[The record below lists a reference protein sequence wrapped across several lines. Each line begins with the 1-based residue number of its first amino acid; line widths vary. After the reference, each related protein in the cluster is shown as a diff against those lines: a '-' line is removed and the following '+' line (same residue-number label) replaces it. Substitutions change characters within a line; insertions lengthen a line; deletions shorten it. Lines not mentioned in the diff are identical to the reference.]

1 MPNPIVHFEI
11 GCRDREKST
20 SFYQQLFDWEMTPG
34 EISTDIRTDAES
46 AIAQA
51 IGGHIASLGHEPLH
65 YTNFYVG
72 VSSAAEY
79 LAKAEALGGK
89 TLIPPILLPNGST
102 FAWFADIDG
111 NTVGLLSRKGT
122 AEPAKSD

>member
-1 MPNPIVHFEI
+1 MP
-11 GCRDREKST
+11 T
-20 SFYQQLFDWEMTPG
+20 S
-34 EISTDIRTDAES
+34 SDAES

-51 IGGHIASLGHEPLH
+51 IGGHVVSLGHEPFH

-89 TLIPPILLPNGST
+89 TLIPPIKLPNGST
-102 FAWFADIDG
+102 FAWFADIDD
-111 NTVGLLSRKGT
+111 NTIGLLSRET
-122 AEPAKSD
+122 

>member
-46 AIAQA
+46 A
-51 IGGHIASLGHEPLH
+51 
-65 YTNFYVG
+65 
-72 VSSAAEY
+72 SSAQ
-79 LAKAEALGGK
+79 
-89 TLIPPILLPNGST
+89 ST
-102 FAWFADIDG
+102 TSLDRIEE
-111 NTVGLLSRKGT
+111 RR
-122 AEPAKSD
+122 